1 MQQGYYPL
9 RRLDASFTT
18 MNLFHPFTSFL
29 PSEHSVLIILVILE
43 SKTSHPYN
51 SEPVMSLVLRPHDD

>member
-1 MQQGYYPL
+1 M

-43 SKTSHPYN
+43 SKTSHPDITVN
-51 SEPVMSLVLRPHDD
+51 QVPVYVLGVKTTQ